1 MNASSNVRSDTSRFI
16 FAIDSALPSGID
28 PSEKPPRSA
37 RFVARLDVFSQFSC
51 NERSDTY
58 RLSKNRKRSH
68 WVLWLGYFDDN
79 MEMKWVFVP
88 YAIVPCCGVG
98 AKEAATQML
107 EAAWLGEK
115 QRGWLDT
122 PFEAVVDDGL
132 LKVVELREIARRV
145 WPKEG
150 GASCS

>member
-1 MNASSNVRSDTSRFI
+1 MSGNMYGAMPLCGAEPPRGI
-16 FAIDSALPSGID
+16 ELP
-28 PSEKPPRSA
+28 EKPPRSA
-37 RFVARLDVFSQFSC
+37 RFVASLNMFSQFPC

-79 MEMKWVFVP
+79 MEMKWVYMP
-88 YAIVPCCGVG
+88 YALLACGDTDP
-98 AKEAATQML
+98 AAAARVML
-107 EAAWLGEK
+107 EAAWLEEK
-115 QRGWLDT
+115 RLGSLDT
-122 PFEAVVDDGL
+122 PFEAVVADGL
-132 LKVVELREIARRV
+132 LTVDELREIAARV

>member
-1 MNASSNVRSDTSRFI
+1 MSGNMYGAMPLCGAEPPRGI
-16 FAIDSALPSGID
+16 ELP
-28 PSEKPPRSA
+28 EKPPRSA
-37 RFVARLDVFSQFSC
+37 RFVASLDMFSQFPC

-79 MEMKWVFVP
+79 MEMKWVYLP
-88 YAIVPCCGVG
+88 YAILACGG
-98 AKEAATQML
+98 TDAAAAAREML
-107 EAAWLGEK
+107 EAAWLEEK
-115 QRGWLDT
+115 RRGCLDT
-122 PFEAVVDDGL
+122 PFEAVIADGL
-132 LKVVELREIARRV
+132 LKVDDLREIAARV

>member
-1 MNASSNVRSDTSRFI
+1 MNRNSICV
-16 FAIDSALPSGID
+16 LPLCGAEPPRGIEL
-28 PSEKPPRSA
+28 PEKPPRSA
-37 RFVARLDVFSQFSC
+37 RFVARLDMFSQFPC

-79 MEMKWVFVP
+79 MEMKWVYLP
-88 YAIVPCCGVG
+88 YAILACGG
-98 AKEAATQML
+98 TDAAAAAREML
-107 EAAWLGEK
+107 EAAWLEEK
-115 QRGWLDT
+115 RRGWLDT
-122 PFEAVVDDGL
+122 PFEAVIADGL
-132 LKVVELREIARRV
+132 LTVDELREISARV